1 MCTRSICKNSR
12 LNVLLHRT
20 EKCCSNHSNVV
31 NRSSKNVYDEV
42 NFELLVTGK
51 HEIDEVNFQ
60 LVTGKHEIP
69 EGEEFEHINAVCKYV
84 KSIEVAIIFVIC
96 FIFAC
101 IVYCVVTNVMQNKVD
116 AIQQFVVSSSV
127 YLLSFVHTPQSQIL
141 PNKSESTLPD
151 SENGKSARL
160 SVQVIAGIDSKS
172 ETFVTKKYRSRYA
185 KFIVSEV
192 RYNHHAGRRD
202 RKPSRI
208 PAKKLSRF

>member
-1 MCTRSICKNSR
+1 M
-12 LNVLLHRT
+12 
-20 EKCCSNHSNVV
+20 
-31 NRSSKNVYDEV
+31 
-42 NFELLVTGK
+42 TGK
-51 HEIDEVNFQ
+51 HEIDEVHFQ
-60 LVTGKHEIP
+60 LLTGKHEIP
-69 EGEEFEHINAVCKYV
+69 EGEEFQHINAVCKYV

-127 YLLSFVHTPQSQIL
+127 YLLSFVHAPQSQIL

-208 PAKKLSRF
+208 PAKKLSRFWRCVA